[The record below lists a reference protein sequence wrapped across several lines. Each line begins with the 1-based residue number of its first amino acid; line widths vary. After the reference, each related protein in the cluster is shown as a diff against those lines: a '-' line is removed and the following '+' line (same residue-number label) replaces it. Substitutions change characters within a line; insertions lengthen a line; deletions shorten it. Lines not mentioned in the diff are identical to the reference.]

1 LKKCLAIALFLIF
14 DFCILMHPVS
24 AQAPIDNKSIPES
37 VKKNFADK
45 FPSVQNPIWTQP
57 SPGFLETNFV
67 FEKHYIEVMFST
79 FGDWVS
85 TDTKLKV
92 EEFPASATAYLASN
106 ISGGKITGYFKS
118 ETMKGIGF
126 YAEVKESGK
135 IFTYTFDADGN
146 FLSKVEEEE

>member
-1 LKKCLAIALFLIF
+1 MLFRSF
-14 DFCILMHPVS
+14 ILVFHLS
-24 AQAPIDNKSIPES
+24 LFTFRSFAQAPIDNKSIPES

-45 FPSVQNPIWTQP
+45 FSSVQNPIWTQP